1 MRRRS
6 IVLGGLALVLGA
18 RLPARAGEIRD
29 FDPKAFADAQAAGR
43 STIVN
48 VFAPW

>member
-6 IVLGGLALVLGA
+6 IILGGLALVLVPRVPAHAGA
-18 RLPARAGEIRD
+18 IRD
-29 FDPKAFADAQAAGR
+29 FDPKAFAEAQAAGR

-48 VFAPW
+48 VHATW